1 MNISLI
7 KLITLISIFIGV
19 VCGFLTLIPFIGGW
33 VFFILICF
41 AAVIEMSF
49 LLKNKL
55 LQLDSTPESA
65 IIGSIIGFLS
75 FIGFS
80 IIYMPLVVIL
90 LKVFKYYVNYGVA
103 LALNNSSLWIIILV
117 TLFMGVLSATINA
130 FTGFLTYYIAGFI
143 ENIKNKE

>member
-7 KLITLISIFIGV
+7 KLITLMSIFIGIIA
-19 VCGFLTLIPFIGGW
+19 GFLTLVPFIGGW

-41 AAVIEMSF
+41 AAVIEMGF
-49 LLKNKL
+49 LLKAGL
-55 LQLDSTPESA
+55 LKLDSAPESA

-80 IIYMPLVVIL
+80 IIYMPLVIIL
-90 LKVFKYYVNYGVA
+90 LKIFKYYVNYGVA

-117 TLFMGVLSATINA
+117 TLFMGILSATINA
-130 FTGFLTYYIAGFI
+130 FTGFLTYYVSGFI
-143 ENIKNKE
+143 ENMQNKE